1 MLSWGFATL
10 GVALGSALDSTEG
23 LWHLSLKRSGGRPY
37 ARRLTGA
44 FRPPRC
50 LADVPLEEEAKPP
63 KASPVVK
70 QMRRKSLRKCKIEE
84 FETLGIRKFDKFKFV
99 ETFFR

>member
-1 MLSWGFATL
+1 M
-10 GVALGSALDSTEG
+10 
-23 LWHLSLKRSGGRPY
+23 
-37 ARRLTGA
+37 
-44 FRPPRC
+44 
-50 LADVPLEEEAKPP
+50 EEEAKPP